1 MTKGRGLKKK
11 EARYLATQNHQ
22 VFNGKK
28 ARKKL
33 TSIIIMKVDFLY
45 LPVVTDA
52 KIVPRTLTDLTEF
65 FARMNRKMMGQKT

>member
-1 MTKGRGLKKK
+1 M
-11 EARYLATQNHQ
+11 E
-22 VFNGKK
+22 KK

-52 KIVPRTLTDLTEF
+52 KIVPRTLIDLTEF
-65 FARMNRKMMGQKT
+65 FARMDRKMMGQKNIEQCVYLIFR